1 MTDKNVP
8 DRRRRPRTEITSP
21 ALIQIHGNNDQQ
33 LGIVTDVST
42 NGLAI
47 QTVRPPAVGDTV
59 TVRAYLGQDLHGVQA
74 EVIHV
79 KAIGKHAFVV
89 GLKYDLLTLEEDP
102 FLQDALRQNRAY

>member
-1 MTDKNVP
+1 MTDENVS

-21 ALIQIHGNNDQQ
+21 ALIHIHGSDEQQ

-47 QTVRPPAVGDTV
+47 QTVRPPVVGDKV
-59 TVRAYLGQDLHGVQA
+59 TVRAYLDKDLHGVQA
-74 EVIHV
+74 EVMHV
-79 KAIGKHAFVV
+79 AVIGKGAFAV

-102 FLQDALRQNRAY
+102 FLQEALRQNRAC

>member
-1 MTDKNVP
+1 MTEKNVP

-21 ALIQIHGNNDQQ
+21 ALIQIHGSNDQQ

-47 QTVRPPAVGDTV
+47 QTVRPPSVGDKV
-59 TVRAYLGQDLHGVQA
+59 TVRAYLDEDPHGVQA
-74 EVIHV
+74 EVMHV
-79 KAIGKHAFVV
+79 AAIGKHAFAV

-102 FLQDALRQNRAY
+102 FLQEALRQNRAY

>member
-21 ALIQIHGNNDQQ
+21 ALIQIHGSNDQQ

-42 NGLAI
+42 NGLSI
-47 QTVRPPAVGDTV
+47 QTVRPPVVGDRV
-59 TVRAYLGQDLHGVQA
+59 TVRTYLDEDLHGVQA

-79 KAIGKHAFVV
+79 ESIGKHAFAV